1 MFLQQGVEIEPKK
14 NQRRV
19 RDEEKQKE
27 KEKSNLKT
35 QKSTWFCRRWAAPS
49 EAGAGRWCLG
59 PRDWRER
66 GPEVAG
72 FFGEKS
78 ERVAGFFWSEKE
90 VFGAPLIKK
99 KKIK

>member
-1 MFLQQGVEIEPKK
+1 M
-14 NQRRV
+14 
-19 RDEEKQKE
+19 
-27 KEKSNLKT
+27 
-35 QKSTWFCRRWAAPS
+35 
-49 EAGAGRWCLG
+49 
-59 PRDWRER
+59 
-66 GPEVAG
+66 AG